1 MRGDYAPLDIISNLS
16 QKYDQ
21 DFPENIL
28 LVVDDSHGIGAYGKT
43 GRGTEEYTN
52 AKGVDVLVGTLGKA
66 FGVKVGYVTSGQT
79 IITYPSLYF
88 QNHIGFLQKLKL
100 KKQLK
105 YSLRSIR

>member
-1 MRGDYAPLDIISNLS
+1 MRGDYAPLNIISNLS

-28 LVVDDSHGIGAYGKT
+28 LVVDDSHGIGAYGKA

-66 FGVKVGYVTSGQT
+66 FGVNVGYVTSGQI

-88 QNHIGFLQKLKL
+88 KNRIVFLQKLKL

-105 YSLRSIR
+105 YSLRSKR